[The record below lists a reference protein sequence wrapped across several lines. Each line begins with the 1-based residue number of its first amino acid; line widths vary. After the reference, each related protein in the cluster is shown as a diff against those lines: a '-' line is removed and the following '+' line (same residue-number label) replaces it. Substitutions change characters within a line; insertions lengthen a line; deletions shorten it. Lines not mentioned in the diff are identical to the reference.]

1 MWVTIFYTFEYKGN
15 IYKMRN
21 SYLKEFKAGYY
32 TWKIN
37 KYFGGGIKSYIKN
50 CSKAKVVTC
59 NNHPHN
65 YYLEILT
72 ELGLVG
78 FLISVFLFLIVFIK
92 TFIKKYFMDSNL
104 RNYYTI
110 TPFIFLFFAEVFP
123 IKTTGSFF
131 TSFGSTI
138 FFINISKLLLAILI
152 FKII

>member
-1 MWVTIFYTFEYKGN
+1 M

-104 RNYYTI
+104 RNYHTI

-131 TSFGSTI
+131 TTGNATYI
-138 FFINISKLLLAILI
+138 FLI
-152 FKII
+152 FSIMISLTKLKN